1 MLENVEPGFIYYEPN
16 DVRESSDDSPAHEYQ
31 LQ

>member
-16 DVRESSDDSPAHEYQ
+16 DVRESSDDSPAYEYQ